1 MPSRARFAA
10 RWAIVAGVVL
20 VSTASYTVRPGDT
33 LTGIARR
40 NGVSVSQLAATNALR
55 NPNRIYAG
63 TQLRIPEAGSG
74 AAGVHT
80 VVAGDTLTGIASRY
94 RVSVSALAGANGVQS
109 NNFIR
114 IGQRLNI
121 PAFVPA
127 RTSSA
132 TGVPSGAVSRAAVG
146 ELLART
152 ASRYGWS
159 AATVKA
165 LAWQESGWNQS
176 VVSSAGAVGIM
187 QVLPSTGEF
196 VSKYIVGR
204 TLDLKDPAD
213 NVEAGV
219 AFLNY
224 LHKVTG
230 GDARHTLGGYYQG
243 LRSMENNGVY
253 ADTTRYVDNVLAL
266 RSRFA

>member
-1 MPSRARFAA
+1 MSPRARSAA
-10 RWAIVAGVVL
+10 RWAVIAGVVL
-20 VSTASYTVRPGDT
+20 ASTASYTVRPGDT

-40 NGVSVSQLAATNALR
+40 NGVSVSQLAAANSLP

-63 TQLRIPEAGSG
+63 TSLRIPQAGSG
-74 AAGVHT
+74 GAGVHT
-80 VVAGDTLTGIASRY
+80 VVVGDTLTGLARRY
-94 RVSVSALAGANGVQS
+94 RVSVPALAGANGVGS
-109 NNFIR
+109 SGLIR
-114 IGQRLNI
+114 IGQRLRI
-121 PAFVPA
+121 PALVPA
-127 RTSSA
+127 RSSQA
-132 TGVPSGAVSRAAVG
+132 GVPSGAISRAAVG
-146 ELLART
+146 DLIART

-159 AATVKA
+159 TATVKA
-165 LAWQESGWNQS
+165 VAWQESGWNQS

-196 VSKYIVGR
+196 ASRYLVGR
-204 TLDLKDPAD
+204 TLDLNDPED

-224 LHKVTG
+224 LHRITG
-230 GDARHTLGGYYQG
+230 GDARRTLGGYYQG

-266 RSRFA
+266 RSRFS